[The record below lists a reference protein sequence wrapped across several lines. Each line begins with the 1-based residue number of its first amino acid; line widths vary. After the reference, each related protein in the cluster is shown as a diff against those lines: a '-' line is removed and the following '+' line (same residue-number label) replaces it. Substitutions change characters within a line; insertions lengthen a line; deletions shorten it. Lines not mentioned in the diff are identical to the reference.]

1 MSEPAF
7 ELGDS
12 ELAVSLR
19 HLRQRAEAV
28 AGEASH
34 GEAEALLPARAAA
47 DAADDAADDAVADTV
62 VDADAARHELR
73 VHQIELEMQNEQLR
87 GTQVDLDAERARY
100 FDLYDLAPVGYCTM
114 SSAGVIEE
122 ANLAVAALLGLPRRE
137 LVGLPFTRFLH
148 SEDQDHYYLSLKRL
162 AMTEAPRVLELRMVG
177 DGGDSTWVRLQ
188 IVVPTMQ
195 GVSGGYWL
203 VINDITE
210 QKQLEHDRD
219 RSLRQLENLKMQLE
233 VENRFLS
240 HKSHAQAGNQIV
252 AESAVM
258 KACLHNI
265 ELVAVT
271 GATVLLT
278 GETGVGKELAARMI
292 HDRSQRDGPFVT
304 VNCAALPANLIESE
318 LFGHERGA
326 FTGAVARKPG
336 RLEMANRGTLF
347 LDEIG
352 ELPLVLQAKLL
363 RVLQEREYERV
374 GGVQTIA
381 FGGRVVAAT
390 NRNLELAVAEDRFRS
405 DLFYRLNVF
414 PIVMPS
420 LRERPA
426 DLALLVG
433 QLTAK
438 LAATTARKIE
448 SVSPRF
454 LDHVRS
460 CDWPGNVRE
469 LENFIQRAL
478 IVGSGS
484 ELDLDSSNPVRPAV
498 SATGSANLGVR
509 MRKFEREHLVEV
521 LQQSQWVI
529 EGEQGAAARL
539 EIAASTLRSKMLK
552 LDIRRDA

>member
-1 MSEPAF
+1 MSEPSF

-12 ELAVSLR
+12 ELAVSLG

-28 AGEASH
+28 ADETSH
-34 GEAEALLPARAAA
+34 AESGALPLSQAAA
-47 DAADDAADDAVADTV
+47 AAVVQTV

-162 AMTEAPRVLELRMVG
+162 SKIEAPGVLELRMVG
-177 DGGDSTWVRLQ
+177 SVDDTTWVRLQ
-188 IVVPTMQ
+188 IVVPTIL
-195 GVSGGYWL
+195 GVGGGYWL

-219 RSLRQLENLKMQLE
+219 RSLRQLENLKVQLE

-240 HKSHAQAGNQIV
+240 HKSHAQTGNQIV
-252 AESAVM
+252 AESEVM

-336 RLEMANRGTLF
+336 RLEMAHRGTLF

-426 DLALLVG
+426 DLALLVV
-433 QLTAK
+433 QLTEK
-438 LAATTARKIE
+438 LAVTTARKIE

-454 LDHVRS
+454 LAHVRS

-478 IVGSGS
+478 IVGSGP
-484 ELDLDSSNPVRPAV
+484 ELDLDSSSPVRPAV
-498 SATGSANLGVR
+498 SATGSTNLGTR

-521 LQQSQWVI
+521 LELSQWVI

>member
-1 MSEPAF
+1 MSEQAF

-12 ELAVSLR
+12 ELAVSLG

-34 GEAEALLPARAAA
+34 GEAEALSPSR
-47 DAADDAADDAVADTV
+47 AADDAAADAVVDTV

-137 LVGLPFTRFLH
+137 LVGLPFTQFLY

-162 AMTEAPRVLELRMVG
+162 AKTEAPGVLELRMVG
-177 DGGDSTWVRLQ
+177 YGDDTTWVRLQ
-188 IVVPTMQ
+188 IVVPTIQ

-219 RSLRQLENLKMQLE
+219 RSLRELEKLKVQLE

-292 HDRSQRDGPFVT
+292 HDCSQRDGPFVT

-460 CDWPGNVRE
+460 CEWPGNVRE

-484 ELDLDSSNPVRPAV
+484 ELDLDSSSPVRPAV
-498 SATGSANLGVR
+498 SATGSASLGAR
-509 MRKFEREHLVEV
+509 LRKFEREHLVEV